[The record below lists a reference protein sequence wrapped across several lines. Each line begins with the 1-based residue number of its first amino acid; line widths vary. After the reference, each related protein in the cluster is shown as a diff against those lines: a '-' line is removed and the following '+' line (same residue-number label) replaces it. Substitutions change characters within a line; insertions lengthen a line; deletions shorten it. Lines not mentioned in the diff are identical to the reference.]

1 MSTSERN
8 TRIAEQWFDAFNRHH
23 LEDLLALYAED
34 AAHFSPKLKVRQP
47 ETGGWVKGK
56 VALRAWWQ
64 DSFDR
69 LPTLQYTPTSFTA
82 NEERVIMEYIRRVE
96 GDADM
101 MIAEVLEITDG
112 LISGSRVYHA

>member
-1 MSTSERN
+1 MNNSN
-8 TRIAEQWFDAFNRHH
+8 IAIAEQWFDAFNRHH

-34 AAHFSPKLKVRQP
+34 AEHFSPKLKVRQP

-56 VALRAWWQ
+56 PALRSWWQ

-69 LPTLQYTPTSFTA
+69 LPTLQYIPSSFTA
-82 NEERVIMEYIRRVE
+82 NDLRVIMEYIRKTE
-96 GDADM
+96 GEADM
-101 MIAEVLEITDG
+101 MIAEVLEIRDG